1 MDERKA
7 QLKQKAEELKKQK
20 ELRKNKVKTKYEE
33 ALFNIGDP
41 LLPVQGHGL
50 IQLTR
55 LVEEKD
61 EETLA
66 KMDSVRLVFQ
76 SNLTDEDTY
85 IYLSSISGLVA
96 CARYRSDIVLE
107 VLTRE
112 FSMVQTRKPQEVE
125 RDSDEEKMT
134 VRTKI
139 GEALVKITKDLG
151 ELTPKYKNL
160 LLNSFF
166 STANDPDPL
175 VRASGLS
182 NLGEVCSNLRFSL
195 GSITGELL
203 QHLSACS
210 RDREPQVRAAAVMV
224 LTMTL
229 QGLGTDV
236 FTVLQGTVRE
246 LYRELKLLAQT
257 EKEDMVLA
265 HVSLALKEID
275 NIVKLLFT
283 PDASIDNKIVV
294 LK

>member
-7 QLKQKAEELKKQK
+7 QLKQKTEELKKQK

-61 EETLA
+61 EETLE
-66 KMDSVRLVFQ
+66 KIDSVRLVFQ
-76 SNLTDEDTY
+76 SNLADEDTY
-85 IYLSSISGLVA
+85 IYLNSISGLVV

-112 FSMVQTRKPQEVE
+112 FSMVHSRTQEGEV
-125 RDSDEEKMT
+125 DSDEEKMT
-134 VRTKI
+134 IRTKI

-160 LLNSFF
+160 LLNSFL

-182 NLGEVCSNLRFSL
+182 NLGEVCSHLRFSL

-224 LTMTL
+224 LTMML
-229 QGLGTDV
+229 QGLGTEV

-246 LYRELKLLAQT
+246 IYRELKLLAQT

-283 PDASIDNKIVV
+283 PDSTINNSIVV